1 MSQQHSSGLQRS
13 LKNRHLQLIAIGG
26 AIGTGLFMG
35 SGRTISLAGPS
46 VLFTYMIIGFFLFFV
61 MRAMGELLL
70 HNLEYK
76 SFVDFSAD
84 ILGPTMGYF
93 LGWSYWFCWVVI
105 GIADIVA
112 ITGYTQF
119 WWPDV
124 PLWLPGLAC
133 IVFLLVFNLLSAKLF
148 GELEFWFALVKI
160 VAIVA
165 LILVGAYLL
174 ITRFVG
180 PTGDTAS
187 LSHLWDRGGMFPNG
201 VSGFFAAFQIAIF
214 AFVGIELVGTASAET
229 ADPAKNLPK
238 AINKIPVRVIVFY
251 VLALTAIMT
260 VTPWDVV
267 SPNKSPFV
275 NMFLLIGIGAAAAII
290 NFVVLT
296 SALSS
301 ANSGMFSTG
310 RMLYGLS
317 KNKLAPE
324 SFGKLSRNGT
334 PRNGL
339 IYSCALLLCGI
350 FLLYAEGDVMRAF
363 TIVTTVA
370 SICFIFVWA
379 VILISYLKYRRIR
392 PHAHAASSYK
402 MPFAIPMCYATLAF
416 FAFAL
421 YLFSQEEETLIGLIA
436 TPFWFLALFLFLP
449 FYKKRLK
456 QASTLNMAAQ
466 TAS

>member
-124 PLWLPGLAC
+124 PLWLPGLVC
-133 IVFLLVFNLLSAKLF
+133 ITFLLIFNLLSAKLF

-160 VAIVA
+160 IAIVA
-165 LILVGAYLL
+165 LIGVGAYLL
-174 ITRFVG
+174 TTGFVG
-180 PTGDTAS
+180 PTGDKAS

-201 VSGFFAAFQIAIF
+201 ITGFFAAFQIAIF

-238 AINKIPVRVIVFY
+238 AINKIPIRIIIFY

-267 SPNKSPFV
+267 APNKSPFV
-275 NMFLLIGIGAAAAII
+275 NMFLLIGVGAAATII

-317 KNKLAPE
+317 KNQLAPE
-324 SFGKLSRNGT
+324 TFSKLSRNGT

-339 IYSCALLLCGI
+339 IYSCALLFSSL
-350 FLLYAEGDVMRAF
+350 FLLYAEGDVMRVF

-379 VILISYLKYRRIR
+379 VILISYLKYRQIR
-392 PHAHAASSYK
+392 PDAHAASSYK
-402 MPFAIPMCYATLAF
+402 MPFAIPMCYATLVF

-421 YLFSQEEETLIGLIA
+421 YLFSQEEETLIGLYA
-436 TPFWFLALFLFLP
+436 TPFWFLALFICLP
-449 FYKKRLK
+449 FYKKRIK
-456 QASTLNMAAQ
+456 QNEALNTAAQ
-466 TAS
+466 AAR

>member
-119 WWPDV
+119 WWPDI

-133 IVFLLVFNLLSAKLF
+133 IAFLLIFNLLSAKLF

-160 VAIVA
+160 IAIVA
-165 LILVGAYLL
+165 LIGVGAYLL
-174 ITRFVG
+174 FTGFVG
-180 PTGDTAS
+180 PTGEKAS
-187 LSHLWDRGGMFPNG
+187 LTHLWDRGGMFPNG
-201 VSGFFAAFQIAIF
+201 LHGFFAAFQIAIF

-238 AINKIPVRVIVFY
+238 AINKIPIRVIVFY

-260 VTPWDVV
+260 VTPWDIVA
-267 SPNKSPFV
+267 PNKSPFV
-275 NMFLLIGIGAAAAII
+275 NMFLLIGVGAAAAII

-296 SALSS
+296 SAL
-301 ANSGMFSTG
+301 
-310 RMLYGLS
+310 
-317 KNKLAPE
+317 
-324 SFGKLSRNGT
+324 
-334 PRNGL
+334 
-339 IYSCALLLCGI
+339 
-350 FLLYAEGDVMRAF
+350 
-363 TIVTTVA
+363 
-370 SICFIFVWA
+370 
-379 VILISYLKYRRIR
+379 
-392 PHAHAASSYK
+392 
-402 MPFAIPMCYATLAF
+402 
-416 FAFAL
+416 
-421 YLFSQEEETLIGLIA
+421 
-436 TPFWFLALFLFLP
+436 
-449 FYKKRLK
+449 
-456 QASTLNMAAQ
+456 
-466 TAS
+466 

>member
-1 MSQQHSSGLQRS
+1 MSQDHSSGLQRS

-76 SFVDFSAD
+76 SFVDFAAD

-105 GIADIVA
+105 GIADVVA

-119 WWPDV
+119 WWPDI
-124 PLWLPGLAC
+124 PLWLPGMAC
-133 IVFLLVFNLLSAKLF
+133 IIFLMAFNLLSAKLF

-160 VAIVA
+160 IAIIA
-165 LILVGAYLL
+165 LIAVGAYLL
-174 ITRFVG
+174 ATDFVG
-180 PTGDTAS
+180 PTGETAS

-201 VSGFFAAFQIAIF
+201 ITGFFAAFQIAIF

-229 ADPAKNLPK
+229 ADPEKNLPK

-267 SPNKSPFV
+267 APDKSPFV
-275 NMFLLIGIGAAAAII
+275 NMFLLIGIGAAATII

-317 KNKLAPE
+317 QNKLAPQ
-324 SFGKLSRNGT
+324 SFGKLSRSGT
-334 PRNGL
+334 PCNGL
-339 IYSCALLLCGI
+339 IYSCSLLLCGV
-350 FLLYAEGDVMRAF
+350 FLLYAEGDVMRVF

-379 VILISYLKYRRIR
+379 VIMISYLKYRRIR
-392 PHAHAASSYK
+392 PEAHAKSKYK

-421 YLFSQEEETLIGLIA
+421 YLFSQEQETLIGLLA
-436 TPFWFLALFLFLP
+436 TPFWFLALFLCLP
-449 FYKKRLK
+449 FYKKRMRK
-456 QASTLNMAAQ
+456 HASPNVAIQPAK
-466 TAS
+466 

>member
-1 MSQQHSSGLQRS
+1 M
-13 LKNRHLQLIAIGG
+13 KNRHLQLIAIGG

-119 WWPDV
+119 WWPDI

-133 IVFLLVFNLLSAKLF
+133 IAFLLIFNLLSAKLF

-160 VAIVA
+160 IAIVA
-165 LILVGAYLL
+165 LIGVGAYLL
-174 ITRFVG
+174 FTGFVG
-180 PTGDTAS
+180 PTGEKAS
-187 LSHLWDRGGMFPNG
+187 LTHLWDRGGMFPNG
-201 VSGFFAAFQIAIF
+201 LNGFFAAFQIAIF

-260 VTPWDVV
+260 VTPWDIVA
-267 SPNKSPFV
+267 PNKSPFV
-275 NMFLLIGIGAAAAII
+275 NMFLLIGVGAAAAII

-324 SFGKLSRNGT
+324 AFSQLSRNGT

-339 IYSCALLLCGI
+339 IYSCALLLSSL
-350 FLLYAEGDVMRAF
+350 FLLYAEGDVMRVF

-379 VILISYLKYRRIR
+379 VILITYLKYRRVR
-392 PHAHAASSYK
+392 PEAHAASNYK
-402 MPFAIPMCYATLAF
+402 MPFAIPMCYLTLVF

-436 TPFWFLALFLFLP
+436 TPFWFLALLICLP
-449 FYKKRLK
+449 FYKKRMK
-456 QASTLNMAAQ
+456 QDLALSLATQ
-466 TAS
+466 SVR

>member
-119 WWPDV
+119 WWPDI

-133 IVFLLVFNLLSAKLF
+133 IAFLLIFNLLSAKLF

-160 VAIVA
+160 IAIVA
-165 LILVGAYLL
+165 LIGVGAYLL
-174 ITRFVG
+174 FTGFVG
-180 PTGDTAS
+180 PTGEKAS
-187 LSHLWDRGGMFPNG
+187 LTHLWDRGGMFPNG
-201 VSGFFAAFQIAIF
+201 LHGFFAAFQIAIF

-260 VTPWDVV
+260 VTPWDIVA
-267 SPNKSPFV
+267 PNKSPFV
-275 NMFLLIGIGAAAAII
+275 NMFLLIGVGAAAAII

-324 SFGKLSRNGT
+324 AFSQLSRNGT

-339 IYSCALLLCGI
+339 IYSCALLLSSL
-350 FLLYAEGDVMRAF
+350 FLLYAEGDVMRVF

-379 VILISYLKYRRIR
+379 VILITYLKYRRVR
-392 PHAHAASSYK
+392 PQAHIESTYK
-402 MPFAIPMCYATLAF
+402 MPFAIPMCYLTLAF

-421 YLFSQEEETLIGLIA
+421 YLFSQEEETLIGLMA
-436 TPFWFLALFLFLP
+436 TPFWFLALFICLP
-449 FYKKRLK
+449 FYKKRMK
-456 QASTLNMAAQ
+456 QDLALGLAAQ
-466 TAS
+466 NVR

>member
-119 WWPDV
+119 WWPDI

-133 IVFLLVFNLLSAKLF
+133 IAFLLIFNLLSAKLF

-165 LILVGAYLL
+165 LIGVGAYLL
-174 ITRFVG
+174 FTGFVG
-180 PTGDTAS
+180 PTGEKAS
-187 LSHLWDRGGMFPNG
+187 VTHLWDRGGMFPNG
-201 VSGFFAAFQIAIF
+201 ITGFFAAFQIAIF

-238 AINKIPVRVIVFY
+238 AINKIPIRVIVFY

-260 VTPWDVV
+260 VTPWDIVA
-267 SPNKSPFV
+267 PNKSPFV
-275 NMFLLIGIGAAAAII
+275 NMFLLIGVGAAAAII

-324 SFGKLSRNGT
+324 AFSQLSRNGT

-339 IYSCALLLCGI
+339 IYSCALLLSSL
-350 FLLYAEGDVMRAF
+350 FLLYAEGDVMRVF

-379 VILISYLKYRRIR
+379 VILITYLQYRRTR
-392 PHAHAASSYK
+392 PEAHATSTYK
-402 MPFAIPMCYATLAF
+402 MPFGIPMCYLTLVF

-436 TPFWFLALFLFLP
+436 TPFWFLALFICLP
-449 FYKKRLK
+449 FYKKRMKKDL
-456 QASTLNMAAQ
+456 ALGLAAQ
-466 TAS
+466 SVR

>member
-1 MSQQHSSGLQRS
+1 
-13 LKNRHLQLIAIGG
+13 
-26 AIGTGLFMG
+26 MG

-180 PTGDTAS
+180 PAGDTAS

-275 NMFLLIGIGAAAAII
+275 NMFLLIGVGAAAAII

-324 SFGKLSRNGT
+324 PFGKLSRNGT

-456 QASTLNMAAQ
+456 QDSSLSMTPQ
-466 TAS
+466 TAP

>member
-275 NMFLLIGIGAAAAII
+275 NMFLLIGVGAAAAII

-324 SFGKLSRNGT
+324 PFGKLSRNGT

-456 QASTLNMAAQ
+456 QDSSLSMTPQ
-466 TAS
+466 TAP